1 MERLSRE
8 DALCAALPLLSPMM
22 ALLLLLLLLLL
33 VELLLLRLV
42 ETVRGGCCAEAEAAD
57 EVSWL
62 SLIVGGLRERKGGRG
77 MK

>member
-22 ALLLLLLLLLL
+22 ALLLLLL